1 MAVRDGGPEPLAF
14 WRSAAEP
21 GHVGRGPG
29 LVDEDEPFG
38 IEVELSFEPGFP
50 SLQDVGPVLL
60 GRVGTLFLNVRPR
73 VSKKRQRVV
82 VPVETPRSAR
92 S

>member
-21 GHVGRGPG
+21 GHIGRGPG

-38 IEVELSFEPGFP
+38 IEVELSFEPGLP

-73 VSKKRQRVV
+73 ASKKRQSVV
-82 VPVETPRSAR
+82 VPVKTPRSAR